1 MAILLQIWPTAI
13 SATPIVLIIDF
24 LSVYLHHSILS
35 PSEIINALSLPPTPF
50 WNTISLIY
58 MGNSERHRCISVS
71 KVETNVLKRL
81 IPIEVITAVI
91 FSINKP
97 FCPIVALCA
106 VFLPLLT
113 ACNHIPPFTFQYK
126 MKCFAFFC
134 HYLIL
139 FF

>member
-1 MAILLQIWPTAI
+1 M
-13 SATPIVLIIDF
+13 PIVLVIDF
-24 LSVYLHHSILS
+24 LSVYFHHPILS
-35 PSEIINALSLPPTPF
+35 PSEIINTLSLPPTPF

-97 FCPIVALCA
+97 FYSIIALRA
-106 VFLPLLT
+106 VFLLLLAT
-113 ACNHIPPFTFQYK
+113 FNHIPPFTFQYK
-126 MKCFAFFC
+126 MKCFVFFC
-134 HYLIL
+134 YYLIL

>member
-1 MAILLQIWPTAI
+1 M
-13 SATPIVLIIDF
+13 PIVFVIDF

-35 PSEIINALSLPPTPF
+35 PSEIINTLSLPPTPF

-81 IPIEVITAVI
+81 IPIKAITAVI
-91 FSINKP
+91 FSVNKP
-97 FCPIVALCA
+97 FYSIIALRA
-106 VFLPLLT
+106 VFLLLLAT
-113 ACNHIPPFTFQYK
+113 FNHIPPFTFQYK

-139 FF
+139 FT

>member
-1 MAILLQIWPTAI
+1 M
-13 SATPIVLIIDF
+13 PIVLVIYF

-35 PSEIINALSLPPTPF
+35 PSEIINTLSLPPTPF

-58 MGNSERHRCISVS
+58 MGNSERHRCISIS

-81 IPIEVITAVI
+81 MPIEAITAVI

-97 FCPIVALCA
+97 FYSIIALRA
-106 VFLPLLT
+106 VFLLLLAT
-113 ACNHIPPFTFQYK
+113 FNHIPPFTFQYK

-139 FF
+139 FT